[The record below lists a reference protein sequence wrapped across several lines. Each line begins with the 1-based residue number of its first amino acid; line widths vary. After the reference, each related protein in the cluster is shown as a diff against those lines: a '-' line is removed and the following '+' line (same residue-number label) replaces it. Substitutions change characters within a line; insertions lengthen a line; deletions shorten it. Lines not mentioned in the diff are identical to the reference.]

1 MSVANENSVLNASS
15 DSVASA
21 NFLALHEKINATE
34 ERLTDIN
41 EQTKKKFQIIKE
53 NILKIKSQIEEE
65 RSKSENYTMEKN
77 NYIKSLEEKITD
89 RFTEEQEI
97 RQEIER
103 KFCSLIDEKFIA
115 LRIEISKESRNRYQ
129 CIENLKTYLENDF
142 PKLQGLVKLELED
155 RENND
160 ISLNKKILEEVN
172 RLQSLTND
180 NKKTREETEEAILEM
195 LRVMITKM
203 KGDLEQERKD
213 RELTEET
220 FLSILEETCNKLNQG
235 S

>member
-1 MSVANENSVLNASS
+1 MSVANENSALNASS

-53 NILKIKSQIEEE
+53 NILKIKSQIAE
-65 RSKSENYTMEKN
+65 KYTWEKKK
-77 NYIKSLEEKITD
+77 YIKALEEKITE
-89 RFTEEQEI
+89 RFEEEQEI

-142 PKLQGLVKLELED
+142 PKLQGLIKLEQDD

-160 ISLNKKILEEVN
+160 VSLNKKILEEIN
-172 RLQSLTND
+172 RLHALINE

-235 S
+235 T